1 MDLKLIK
8 PVCQKLNCHILIL
21 GRNKEG
27 KDVFY
32 MYFSSNKDAKTKKRE
47 RKTTLIEHEVLSI

>member
-8 PVCQKLNCHILIL
+8 PLSEIKLSH
-21 GRNKEG
+21 RNKEG

-32 MYFSSNKDAKTKKRE
+32 MYFLSNKDAKTKKRE
-47 RKTTLIEHEVLSI
+47 RKTTLIEHEALSI